1 MLEQVR
7 HNKDNSLLKRFNAR
21 AKTSIFRLSPYERNI
36 QERYLKQQT
45 KIGLGFTEQKNL
57 LEDNIV

>member
-1 MLEQVR
+1 MTPCSKASTQEHR
-7 HNKDNSLLKRFNAR
+7 RKF
-21 AKTSIFRLSPYERNI
+21 LSPKQYERNI

-57 LEDNIV
+57 LEDIIV